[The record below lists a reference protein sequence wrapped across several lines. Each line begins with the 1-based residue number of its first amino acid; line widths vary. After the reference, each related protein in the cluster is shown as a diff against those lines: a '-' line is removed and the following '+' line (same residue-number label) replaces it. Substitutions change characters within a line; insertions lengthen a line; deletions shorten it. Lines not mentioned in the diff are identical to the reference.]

1 MHYSLTRATVWN
13 LAGYLYLLIASLI
26 ATPILVHALGLSQF
40 AQYSVIV
47 GTLALVSCFDLG
59 LPQAVVRQLA
69 KNTLTF
75 KSRQTVWATSSILF
89 ILTGMI
95 AGVAAVIPTALLH
108 VEPSILLLV
117 FALGLIGNLVAHY
130 QTLPQ
135 AEGHFG
141 YFNSKTFIVGT
152 GNTLFAAYL
161 SWIGQGITIILAAQ
175 LACYFL
181 TLLVLA
187 YFSLKYFPH
196 PRAGRPSLQV
206 AKPLV
211 SFGLKNQV
219 GKIVGQVQAQYA
231 KYLLA
236 ALSPLTLSAYV
247 IAQGLVMAAAGGI
260 SQLAT
265 ALYPAGARGGRS
277 LRSLYHSLQLGL
289 LVLGLLG
296 IGIYAAIG
304 YSFLI
309 WWLKTP
315 ELVALVSSA
324 LNVFVWYLFIL
335 ILTPLPSA
343 MLDSHGRPELTS
355 LFAFAT
361 TAIEIVIALILFP
374 RLGLF
379 APIYA
384 ALFSALLTTPVLLVT
399 TECVLATSRVK

>member
-1 MHYSLTRATVWN
+1 MHYSLTRATSWN
-13 LAGYLYLLIASLI
+13 LAGYVYLLVASLV
-26 ATPILVHALGLSQF
+26 ATPILVHSLGLSQF
-40 AQYSVIV
+40 GQYSVIV
-47 GTLALVSCFDLG
+47 GTLALVSSFDLG

-75 KSRQTVWATSSILF
+75 KSRQTIWATSSILF
-89 ILTGMI
+89 ILSGLL
-95 AGVAAVIPTALLH
+95 AGLAAVVPTYLLH
-108 VEPSILLLV
+108 LPAGLLVVV
-117 FALGLIGNLVAHY
+117 FALGLIHNLVAHY

-141 YFNSKTFIVGT
+141 YFNAKTFIVGT

-161 SWIGQGITIILAAQ
+161 SWIGQGLTIILSAQ

-196 PRAGRPSLQV
+196 PRSGRPTLQA

-211 SFGLKNQV
+211 AFGLKNQV
-219 GKIVGQVQAQYA
+219 GKVVGQVQSQYA

-236 ALSPLTLSAYV
+236 ASSPLTLSTYV

-265 ALYPAGARGGRS
+265 ALYPAAARGGRS
-277 LRSLYHSLQLGL
+277 LRSLYHSLQIGL
-289 LVLGLLG
+289 FFVGLLG
-296 IGIYAAIG
+296 VGSYYLIGLP
-304 YSFLI
+304 FLS
-309 WWLKTP
+309 WWLHDP
-315 ELVALVSSA
+315 ALVALVHSA
-324 LNVFVWYLFIL
+324 LNLFVWYLFIL
-335 ILTPLPSA
+335 ILTPLPSS

-355 LFAFAT
+355 LFAFVT
-361 TAIEIVIALILFP
+361 TAIEIVLALVLFP
-374 RLGLF
+374 HFGLF

-384 ALFSALLTTPVLLVT
+384 ALFAAILTTPALLFT
-399 TECVLATSRVK
+399 TERVLITNKVK

>member
-1 MHYSLTRATVWN
+1 MHYSLTRATMWN
-13 LAGYLYLLIASLI
+13 LVGYLYLLVAALI
-26 ATPILVHALGLSQF
+26 ATPILVHSLGLTQF
-40 AQYSVIV
+40 AEYSVVV
-47 GTLALVSCFDLG
+47 GTLALVSSFDLG

-75 KSRQTVWATSSILF
+75 KSRQTIWATSSLLF
-89 ILTGMI
+89 ILTGI
-95 AGVAAVIPTALLH
+95 VAGLASVIPAYLLHLPAGVLV
-108 VEPSILLLV
+108 VV
-117 FALGLIGNLVAHY
+117 FALGLINNLVAHY

-161 SWIGQGITIILAAQ
+161 SWIGQSLTVILSAQ
-175 LACYFL
+175 LGCYFL

-196 PRAGRPSLQV
+196 PRAGRPTLQA

-211 SFGLKNQV
+211 AFGLKNQV

-236 ALSPLTLSAYV
+236 TLSPLTLSAYV

-260 SQLAT
+260 SQLST
-265 ALYPAGARGGRS
+265 ALYPAAARGGRS
-277 LRSLYHSLQLGL
+277 LRTLYHSLQIGL
-289 LVLGLLG
+289 VILGLLG
-296 IGIYAAIG
+296 IGIYKLFG

-315 ELVALVSSA
+315 ELVTLVNSA
-324 LNVFVWYLFIL
+324 LNIFVWYLFIL

-343 MLDSHGRPELTS
+343 MLDGHGRPEVTS

-361 TAIEIVIALILFP
+361 TGIEIVLALVLFP
-374 RLGLF
+374 HFGFF

-384 ALFSALLTTPVLLVT
+384 AIITAILTTPILLFVT
-399 TECVLATSRVK
+399 ERVLASK